1 MSSADAPPGA
11 GPSGASGP
19 GSSPN
24 APDVARE
31 ISASDGAPAP
41 APSPRAPAAAPATAA
56 VTEPLRVKIA
66 WLRDHVEAN
75 RDDAKPQSA
84 KKPEKKELP
93 ASGFHGVNQKSAGAF
108 AVVISVKPEGNKCI
122 ATLPTAETAARMHDA
137 AAAVLHGDSY
147 PWFNFPDEKPHEPPT
162 ADEVCDADLKAAEA
176 EGEKKFK
183 RCRSCEQTLRMRRN
197 VCYRCGAEQKAAGPP
212 EGGGYKGVKT
222 KSHQTYGT
230 MYQTVFCIP
239 RSGGRT
245 VYCSEHF
252 TAEEAARRYDLE
264 ATKYYPRGSG
274 AKDGNGKPFEF
285 NFASEAEADEMCEK
299 ARREALERRGIELDA
314 VVPTRVKGGKRNKKD
329 DEGFETVAGGVTFLP
344 KAILETRSE
353 GDGGG
358 GGRAASKRR
367 VSGKRG
373 RRDEN
378 DPSPGAGKGGKRAKA
393 GKKAKGKKAK
403 AARGGGDRDAGAGGG
418 GGGGGD
424 FFSAMIWGSGGSS

>member
-1 MSSADAPPGA
+1 MSSADAPP
-11 GPSGASGP
+11 ASGP

-41 APSPRAPAAAPATAA
+41 VPSARAPAAAPATAA

-93 ASGFHGVNQKSAGAF
+93 ASGFHGVNRKSAGAF

-183 RCRSCEQTLRMRRN
+183 RCRSCLLYTSD
-197 VCYRCGAEQKAAGPP
+197 A
-212 EGGGYKGVKT
+212 
-222 KSHQTYGT
+222 
-230 MYQTVFCIP
+230 
-239 RSGGRT
+239 
-245 VYCSEHF
+245 
-252 TAEEAARRYDLE
+252 
-264 ATKYYPRGSG
+264 
-274 AKDGNGKPFEF
+274 
-285 NFASEAEADEMCEK
+285 ADE
-299 ARREALERRGIELDA
+299 
-314 VVPTRVKGGKRNKKD
+314 
-329 DEGFETVAGGVTFLP
+329 
-344 KAILETRSE
+344 
-353 GDGGG
+353 
-358 GGRAASKRR
+358 
-367 VSGKRG
+367 
-373 RRDEN
+373 
-378 DPSPGAGKGGKRAKA
+378 
-393 GKKAKGKKAK
+393 
-403 AARGGGDRDAGAGGG
+403 
-418 GGGGGD
+418 
-424 FFSAMIWGSGGSS
+424 